1 MRKDLIKE
9 RLSVI
14 YKNRRL
20 QSSKTFVDYEIH
32 DESELSLVTK
42 GRHYDFSIKRKEGRQ
57 EEVSLSIF
65 MKREQDFSL
74 EKFRESIYKKLQ
86 RDDVS
91 IDQID
96 ILGIGGNLMTDGDL
110 ILSNM
115 LRQKHS
121 NIDEVINLEFGIKW
135 NFRDMLR
142 YFNSDGS
149 VIEMFLR

>member
-1 MRKDLIKE
+1 MTGGCHFEQVILPKKSSLINPIELLVRESIDYASYVEVDQEWYIKDLKEILQMRKDLIKE

-91 IDQID
+91 ID
-96 ILGIGGNLMTDGDL
+96 
-110 ILSNM
+110 
-115 LRQKHS
+115 
-121 NIDEVINLEFGIKW
+121 
-135 NFRDMLR
+135 
-142 YFNSDGS
+142 
-149 VIEMFLR
+149 

>member
-1 MRKDLIKE
+1 MVRESIDYASYVEVDQEWYIKDLKEILQMRKDLIKE

-20 QSSKTFVDYEIH
+20 QSSKTFVDYEIY
-32 DESELSLVTK
+32 DDSELSLVTK

-91 IDQID
+91 ID
-96 ILGIGGNLMTDGDL
+96 
-110 ILSNM
+110 
-115 LRQKHS
+115 
-121 NIDEVINLEFGIKW
+121 
-135 NFRDMLR
+135 
-142 YFNSDGS
+142 
-149 VIEMFLR
+149 

>member
-1 MRKDLIKE
+1 MINPIELLVRESVDYASYVEVDQEWYIKDLKEILQMRKDLIKE

-91 IDQID
+91 ID
-96 ILGIGGNLMTDGDL
+96 
-110 ILSNM
+110 
-115 LRQKHS
+115 
-121 NIDEVINLEFGIKW
+121 
-135 NFRDMLR
+135 
-142 YFNSDGS
+142 
-149 VIEMFLR
+149 

>member
-1 MRKDLIKE
+1 MINPIELLVRESVDYASYVEVDQEWYIKDLKEILQMRKDLIKE

-20 QSSKTFVDYEIH
+20 QSSKTFVDYDIY
-32 DESELSLVTK
+32 DDSELSLVTK

-91 IDQID
+91 ID
-96 ILGIGGNLMTDGDL
+96 
-110 ILSNM
+110 
-115 LRQKHS
+115 
-121 NIDEVINLEFGIKW
+121 
-135 NFRDMLR
+135 
-142 YFNSDGS
+142 
-149 VIEMFLR
+149 

>member
-1 MRKDLIKE
+1 MINPIELLVRESIDYASYVEVDQEWYIKDLKEILQMRKDLIKE

-91 IDQID
+91 ID
-96 ILGIGGNLMTDGDL
+96 
-110 ILSNM
+110 
-115 LRQKHS
+115 
-121 NIDEVINLEFGIKW
+121 
-135 NFRDMLR
+135 
-142 YFNSDGS
+142 
-149 VIEMFLR
+149 

>member
-1 MRKDLIKE
+1 
-9 RLSVI
+9 
-14 YKNRRL
+14 
-20 QSSKTFVDYEIH
+20 
-32 DESELSLVTK
+32 
-42 GRHYDFSIKRKEGRQ
+42 
-57 EEVSLSIF
+57 
-65 MKREQDFSL
+65 
-74 EKFRESIYKKLQ
+74 
-86 RDDVS
+86 
-91 IDQID
+91 
-96 ILGIGGNLMTDGDL
+96 MTDGDL

>member
-1 MRKDLIKE
+1 MINPIELLVRESINYASYVEVDQEWYIKDLKEILQMRKDLIKE

-91 IDQID
+91 ID
-96 ILGIGGNLMTDGDL
+96 
-110 ILSNM
+110 
-115 LRQKHS
+115 
-121 NIDEVINLEFGIKW
+121 
-135 NFRDMLR
+135 
-142 YFNSDGS
+142 
-149 VIEMFLR
+149 